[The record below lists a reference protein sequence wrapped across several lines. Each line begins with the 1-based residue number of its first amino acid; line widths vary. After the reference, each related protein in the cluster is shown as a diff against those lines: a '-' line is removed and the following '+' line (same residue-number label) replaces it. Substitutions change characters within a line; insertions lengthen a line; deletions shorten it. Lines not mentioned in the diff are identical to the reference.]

1 MLETTDYQLRYQHL
15 PLSRLQQIR
24 RITALLL
31 KTFDSD
37 TNLMLQSPHYINMAE
52 ELSRQWRERIN
63 YLDHLIN
70 QHAQP
75 PIPLPKPTQPTAI
88 FLNQ

>member
-1 MLETTDYQLRYQHL
+1 MLYNTHYTMIYAHL
-15 PLSRLQQIR
+15 PVSRLQQIR
-24 RITALLL
+24 RSTALLL

-52 ELSRQWRERIN
+52 ELSSQWRERIN

-75 PIPLPKPTQPTAI
+75 PIPLPKPTQPAN

>member
-1 MLETTDYQLRYQHL
+1 MLETNDYQLCYRHL

-24 RITALLL
+24 RSTALLL

-37 TNLMLQSPHYINMAE
+37 TNLMLKSPHYINMAE
-52 ELSRQWRERIN
+52 ELSSQWRDRIN
-63 YLDHLIN
+63 YLDYLIN

-75 PIPLPKPTQPTAI
+75 PIPLPKPTQPAN

>member
-1 MLETTDYQLRYQHL
+1 MLDTTDYQLRYQHL

-24 RITALLL
+24 RSTALLL

-37 TNLMLQSPHYINMAE
+37 TNLMLQSPHYINMAQ
-52 ELSRQWRERIN
+52 ELSRQWRDRIN

-70 QHAQP
+70 QYAQP
-75 PIPLPKPTQPTAI
+75 PIPLPKPTQPNNI
-88 FLNQ
+88 NHC

>member
-1 MLETTDYQLRYQHL
+1 MLETNDYQLRYRHL

-24 RITALLL
+24 RSTALLL

-37 TNLMLQSPHYINMAE
+37 TNKMLQTAHYKDMAQRLQQE
-52 ELSRQWRERIN
+52 WKERLQ

-75 PIPLPKPTQPTAI
+75 PIPLPKPTQPNNI
-88 FLNQ
+88 NHC